1 MIRSMRRR
9 FFWPRMAADVTE
21 TVRSCTTCAKNRIK
35 ERTRTSF
42 LKLFPASAPLEYVA
56 IDILG
61 PLPKTSHG
69 NRFLLVMTD
78 RFSKLTRTVPLRT
91 TTALVC
97 ARAFCDH
104 WVYSYGAP
112 RHVLTDNGP
121 QFTAKFFHAVCREL
135 GIEKVFTTAY
145 HPQTNGQVERFNRTI
160 LNSLRGY
167 IAANQENW
175 DEFTSALT
183 FAYNARVH
191 AAIGLAPF
199 ELILSRPPVTLST
212 EKPHTEVEVAAE
224 TEKLRFLQHLRALR
238 PLAAQQLR
246 LAQQRYKR
254 SYDAH
259 VRPKN
264 QKIPTGN
271 WVYVRKEVYDV
282 GVNPKLLDQVEGP
295 YQVVDND
302 DHTLLLKMGDHLIRV
317 SSDRITPAPTPR
329 APPSDDPHLGNP
341 METARG
347 DAALPPNEQPPGS
360 EDTRLRDTSKE
371 DDVEYVID
379 RIVGVRQESDGTHRY
394 RVRWYGYNREDDTWE
409 PEGNLPS
416 PMVRSYNRRVGLLR
430 AN

>member
-9 FFWPRMAADVTE
+9 FFWPRMAADVTK
-21 TVRSCTTCAKNRIK
+21 TVRSCATCAKNRIK

-56 IDILG
+56 INIHG

-104 WVYSYGAP
+104 WVYAYGAP

-135 GIEKVFTTAY
+135 GIEKAFATAY
-145 HPQTNGQVERFNRTI
+145 HPQINGQVERFNRTI

-167 IAANQENW
+167 IAENQKNW

-183 FAYNARVH
+183 FAYNASVH

-212 EKPHTEVEVAAE
+212 EKPHTEV
-224 TEKLRFLQHLRALR
+224 
-238 PLAAQQLR
+238 
-246 LAQQRYKR
+246 
-254 SYDAH
+254 
-259 VRPKN
+259 
-264 QKIPTGN
+264 
-271 WVYVRKEVYDV
+271 
-282 GVNPKLLDQVEGP
+282 
-295 YQVVDND
+295 
-302 DHTLLLKMGDHLIRV
+302 
-317 SSDRITPAPTPR
+317 
-329 APPSDDPHLGNP
+329 
-341 METARG
+341 
-347 DAALPPNEQPPGS
+347 
-360 EDTRLRDTSKE
+360 
-371 DDVEYVID
+371 
-379 RIVGVRQESDGTHRY
+379 
-394 RVRWYGYNREDDTWE
+394 
-409 PEGNLPS
+409 
-416 PMVRSYNRRVGLLR
+416 
-430 AN
+430 